1 MSNSY
6 SYKAFISYSH
16 TDKKWARWLHRALE
30 SYRVPKHLVGT
41 DTSAG
46 SVPAR
51 LTPVFR
57 DRDDLAVSA
66 DLSNRIREALV
77 ESEFLIVV
85 CSPASVK
92 SKWAN
97 REIEVFKKLG
107 RSEQVLCL
115 IVDGDPSAA
124 GADDDC
130 YPQALRQLYDNS
142 GNLVDGNAEPMAA
155 DLRKSADGRSL
166 ALLKI
171 IAGMIGVGLDDLRQR
186 ELQRKQKR
194 MAAITIGSLL
204 VAGVMVVMA
213 INAVVARSEAD
224 QRRQQAEDLLGFMV
238 GDLRSNL
245 APIGRLDLL
254 EDVGQQAM
262 GYFATVDVNTLT
274 ESELLKQ
281 SQVLTQLGEI
291 RIEQLQYD
299 EALAAFSEAYERSAA
314 LQQHNPLDGETLFNR
329 SQAEFWVGFV
339 HWRSGSL
346 ADAHQWLAQYRDSAL
361 ELIAFDPSRDDWLQ
375 EVAYGHHNL
384 AVLDQDSG
392 DLESATAGFHREIEI
407 WDAVLSRSDDAPG
420 IERERADAFSYLGNV
435 ALKQGKLAIALGHYE
450 QSTNAIRSLVDND
463 KDDARWLDD
472 LAFAI
477 QLMGETSALTGDLD
491 SALSHIEEASGIF
504 ESLVLRDS
512 ANLNWLRGS
521 IKPKITQAQIFA
533 AQQRWTDALVVI
545 EPSVALL
552 EGIIDDGNADLNV
565 RNQIAS
571 ALALKAWVQKATGN
585 SAGAL
590 DSIEAAVSE
599 LGIIEQSGRLND
611 ERRGLYASLYVLRGE
626 IHAGAGEHDAATDSW
641 RQADDLLQKKARDSE
656 SPFLLDPWV
665 RVLTWTDRK
674 PQAKKVSDALQA
686 RRYQPLMPWPD

>member
-1 MSNSY
+1 MRNSY

-16 TDKKWARWLHRALE
+16 TDKKTATWLHRALE

-41 DTSAG
+41 DTAAG
-46 SVPAR
+46 PVPAR

-66 DLSNRIREALV
+66 DLSHRIREALD
-77 ESEFLIVV
+77 ESEFLVV
-85 CSPASVK
+85 ICSPASAR
-92 SKWAN
+92 SEWAN
-97 REIEVFKKLG
+97 REIEEFKKLG

-124 GADDDC
+124 GADEDC
-130 YPQALRQLYDNS
+130 YPQALRQRYDQS
-142 GNLVDGNAEPMAA
+142 GSLIDGNAEPMAA
-155 DLRKSADGRSL
+155 DLRKSADGKSL

-194 MAAITIGSLL
+194 MAAITASSVL

-254 EDVGQQAM
+254 EDVGQQALS
-262 GYFATVDVNTLT
+262 YFATVDLGTLT
-274 ESELLKQ
+274 DSELLKQ

-299 EALAAFSEAYERSAA
+299 EALAAFNEAYERSAA

-346 ADAHQWLAQYRDSAL
+346 ADAREWLAKYRDSAL
-361 ELIAFDPSRDDWLQ
+361 ELNALDSSRDDWLQ

-392 DLESATAGFHREIEI
+392 DLESATIGFQREIEI
-407 WDAVLSRSDDAPG
+407 WDAVLGRSDDALG
-420 IERERADAFSYLGNV
+420 IKRERADAFSYLGNV
-435 ALKQGKLAIALGHYE
+435 ALKQGKMDVALEHYA
-450 QSTNAIRSLVDND
+450 QTADVYRSLVAND
-463 KDDARWLDD
+463 IDDARWLDD
-472 LAFAI
+472 LAFTI

-491 SALSHIEEASGIF
+491 IAQSHVQEAAKIF
-504 ESLVLRDS
+504 ESLVARDS
-512 ANLNWLRGS
+512 TNLNWLRGS
-521 IKPKITQAQIFA
+521 VKPKITQAQIFA
-533 AQQRWTDALVVI
+533 AQHQWNDALAQV
-545 EPSVALL
+545 EPAIALL
-552 EGIIDDGNADLNV
+552 HEIILGGKADLNV
-565 RNQIAS
+565 RDHLAS
-571 ALALKAWVQKATGN
+571 ALAVKAWVQKATGN

-590 DSIEAAVSE
+590 DSVETAILE
-599 LGIIEQSGRLND
+599 LDVIEQSGRLND
-611 ERRGLYASLYVLRGE
+611 ERLGLYASLYVLHGE
-626 IHAGAGEHDAATDSW
+626 IQAAAGDRDTATENW
-641 RQADDLLQKKARDSE
+641 RRAHDLLQPKAPTSG

-665 RVLTWTDRK
+665 RVLQWTERR
-674 PQAKKVSDALQA
+674 PEAKEVSDALHA

>member
-1 MSNSY
+1 MRNRY

-16 TDKKWARWLHRALE
+16 TDQKWARWLHRALE

-46 SVPAR
+46 PIPAR

-57 DRDDLAVSA
+57 DRDELAVSSN
-66 DLSNRIREALV
+66 LSDRIREALI

-85 CSPASVK
+85 CSPAAAK
-92 SKWAN
+92 SKWVN
-97 REIEVFKKLG
+97 REIEEFKKLG

-115 IVDGDPSAA
+115 IVEGEPSVA

-130 YPQALRQLYDNS
+130 YPQALRQRYDRS
-142 GNLVDGNAEPMAA
+142 GELIGGNAEPMAA

-171 IAGMIGVGLDDLRQR
+171 IAGVIGVGLDDLRQR

-194 MAAITIGSLL
+194 MAAITISSLL

-213 INAVVARSEAD
+213 INAIVARSEAD
-224 QRRQQAEDLLGFMV
+224 QRRQQAEDLLSFMV

-245 APIGRLDLL
+245 TPIGRLDLL

-262 GYFATVDVNTLT
+262 DYFAAVDVSNLT
-274 ESELLKQ
+274 DGELLRQ

-299 EALAAFSEAYERSAA
+299 EALASLNEAYERSAA
-314 LQQHNPLDGETLFNR
+314 LQRNNPLDGETLFNR

-346 ADAHQWLAQYRDSAL
+346 SDARQWLAQYRDSAL
-361 ELIAFDPSRDDWLQ
+361 ELFALDSSRDDWLQ

-392 DLESATAGFHREIEI
+392 NLESAVDGFNREIEI
-407 WDAVLSRSDDAPG
+407 WDAVLRRSGADPL
-420 IERERADAFSYLGNV
+420 IQRERADAISYLGNV
-435 ALKQGKLAIALGHYE
+435 ALMQGNMLIAQGHYE
-450 QSTNAIRSLVDND
+450 QSANAIRALVEAN
-463 KDDARWLDD
+463 KDDTRLLDD
-472 LAFAI
+472 LAFAV
-477 QLMGETSALTGDLD
+477 QRVGETSALTGDLD
-491 SALSHIEEASGIF
+491 SALIHADEASGIF
-504 ESLVLRDS
+504 ESLVSRD
-512 ANLNWLRGS
+512 ATNINWLKASVR
-521 IKPKITQAQIFA
+521 PRITQAQVFA
-533 AQQRWTDALVVI
+533 AQQRWDDALAIVVPSITRLEEII
-545 EPSVALL
+545 EQ
-552 EGIIDDGNADLNV
+552 GNADLNA
-565 RNQIAS
+565 RNQYAS
-571 ALALKAWVQKATGN
+571 ALALKAWAEKETGN
-585 SAGAL
+585 NKSAL
-590 DSIEAAVSE
+590 DSIDIAIAELEA
-599 LGIIEQSGRLND
+599 IEETDRLND
-611 ERRGLYASLYVLRGE
+611 KRLGLYASLLVLRGE
-626 IHAGAGEHDAATDSW
+626 IEIGAGEQDAAAENW
-641 RQADDLLQKKARDSE
+641 QQAHDLLQHKAPVSK

-674 PQAKKVSDALQA
+674 PEAKAVSDALKA
-686 RRYQPLMPWPD
+686 RRYQPIMPWPD